1 MADARNGHPVGRA
14 LLVGLFSAPVA
25 FGIGGLLTG
34 VGPDAGRPLAAYA
47 AVAAL
52 LGMGLAWWLVIER
65 RRGSG
70 GYRMLRAVQ
79 AGALGVLIAHPL
91 TFLLPWLAG
100 AGGVDGVAGILLLS
114 AWSYLLVG
122 WLTFPV
128 GVVLGITGAWV
139 LQRHEARRA
148 A

>member
-1 MADARNGHPVGRA
+1 MAEARNGHPFGRA

-52 LGMGLAWWLVIER
+52 LGMGFAWWLVIER

-70 GYRMLRAVQ
+70 GYRMLHAVQ

-91 TFLLPWLAG
+91 TFLLPALAG
-100 AGGVDGVAGILLLS
+100 AGGVDGLGGLLLLS

-139 LQRHEARRA
+139 LQRHEARRSA
-148 A
+148 